1 MPLSEKQG
9 VGSSILPL
17 ATMKNKIKYWYK
29 KYTPI
34 VFQKFSY
41 LISNMNELV
50 KIGLFNFEMN
60 EDTRMSQ
67 LTWAY
72 ANSSQADSVFLSKIT
87 EYINAATL
95 VDLKLD
101 PHLEP
106 DNSRQYEFEYMN
118 MNLFPGEH
126 YRILVGILNT
136 ENFKNFTEIGTGSG
150 VASKTILNQTNAD
163 IKTFDIVPWREDDS
177 HLTRVEFNNSRLTQ
191 IIEDLSNPQSFKNY
205 SDLIANSDMILLDAD
220 KSGTFED
227 SLLTKMST
235 IPFESK
241 FRLLFID
248 DIRYFSM
255 YKVWKKIKNPKID
268 LTSFGHWS
276 GSGLVDITNGLIYQD

>member
-1 MPLSEKQG
+1 
-9 VGSSILPL
+9 
-17 ATMKNKIKYWYK
+17 MKNKIKYWYK

-41 LISNMNELV
+41 LISNMNELM

-95 VDLKLD
+95 VDLKFD
-101 PHLEP
+101 SHLEP

-150 VASKTILNQTNAD
+150 VASILFHGGRMTLTLQELNLTI
-163 IKTFDIVPWREDDS
+163 V
-177 HLTRVEFNNSRLTQ
+177 
-191 IIEDLSNPQSFKNY
+191 
-205 SDLIANSDMILLDAD
+205 
-220 KSGTFED
+220 G
-227 SLLTKMST
+227 
-235 IPFESK
+235 
-241 FRLLFID
+241 
-248 DIRYFSM
+248 
-255 YKVWKKIKNPKID
+255 
-268 LTSFGHWS
+268 
-276 GSGLVDITNGLIYQD
+276 

>member
-1 MPLSEKQG
+1 
-9 VGSSILPL
+9 
-17 ATMKNKIKYWYK
+17 MKNKIKYWYK

-41 LISNMNELV
+41 LISNMNELM

-60 EDTRMSQ
+60 EDTRMSK

-95 VDLKLD
+95 VDLKFD
-101 PHLEP
+101 SHLEP

-235 IPFESK
+235 ISFESK